1 METKLRNSSVL
12 SYTFFILA
20 ILTLIPV
27 ATARPNLA
35 GYHTLCAFAPAS
47 TIYLLGAGLYF
58 RDRVKRIRAWM
69 VRQALKNSRAQA
81 KIAA

>member
-12 SYTFFILA
+12 SYTFFLLA

-27 ATARPNLA
+27 ATASPNLA

-47 TIYLLGAGLYF
+47 TIYLLGAGLFY
-58 RDRVKRIRAWM
+58 RDRVRRIRAWIA
-69 VRQALKNSRAQA
+69 RQALKSSLTRE
-81 KIAA
+81 KVAA